1 MSADTTTSGFTTA
14 GLTEEEAAR
23 RLAERGPPRH
33 PAASRSY
40 ASIVRHNVFT
50 LPNTILGVVGITTVA
65 LGELADAL
73 FLGVVAANAAIGS
86 VQEIRAK
93 RALDRLAALVA
104 PRARVARSGGPR
116 LVGVDEVVVGDLIL
130 LEPGDQIVADGEV
143 VDANALQIDES
154 ILTGESAPVTRSV
167 GEALM
172 SGAFAVEGAGSYV
185 ATAVGHESY
194 AERLAGEARAFRH
207 PPSPF
212 QRGLNR
218 LIVALV
224 LLGIPLCL
232 ALSLNL
238 WLRNT
243 AFDEALPAV
252 VSAVI
257 NIIPE
262 GLILLASIVYLSG
275 ALKLSRHGALTQQ
288 LNAIESLASAAIV
301 CFDKTGTLTEP
312 RLRVAE
318 LVPAEGVTEAELG
331 SALGRF
337 AAAFPARNSTL
348 AAIASAYPEPALAAA
363 TVPFSSRWR
372 WSAAELGDE
381 TYVLGS
387 PDLFELGDLAG
398 RARREAEHGRR
409 VVALAT
415 AAGTIADLDP
425 GAGPPAQGRAVGL
438 AILAE
443 ELRPQARETVGY
455 LREEGL
461 ALLVLSGDDPATVA
475 AIARDVGLPAGNAL
489 DGRELP
495 DDPHELLRSIER
507 AIVVGR
513 IAPDGK
519 RRVVE
524 ALRDSGRYV
533 AMVGDGVNDVPALKA
548 SRVAIAQGG
557 GSQMARTVADL
568 VLVRGTFDAVPRL
581 IAEGRQILR
590 NMQRVSKIYA
600 TKCVFGALVVLTLG
614 LTSLPYPFLPRQLSF
629 ASFFV
634 TGVPPFFL
642 ALAASSGPWRMAS
655 YLRDTLR
662 FAVPAAFALV
672 TGVATS
678 YVLAHEVLDRDVVA
692 SRTVALSVYVLAS
705 LYITFALEATDR
717 RRAGWVGGMC
727 LILTAV
733 YALSFAIAPLR
744 DLFELALPDG
754 AEVGLIALGIGLT
767 MVVLTVAGIRPGGR
781 SDRRAGRD
789 PAPTRRSATG
799 T

>member
-1 MSADTTTSGFTTA
+1 MSTPTTSNGGH

-23 RLAERGPPRH
+23 RLRERGPAKR

-50 LPNTILGVVGITTVA
+50 LPNTVLGVVGIVTVA

-73 FLGVVAANAAIGS
+73 FLGIVVANSAIGS
-86 VQEIRAK
+86 IQEIRAK
-93 RALDRLAALVA
+93 RALERLAALVV
-104 PRARVARSGGPR
+104 PHARVVRSGRPR
-116 LVGVDEVVVGDLIL
+116 LLEVEQIVAGDRIL
-130 LEPGDQIVADGEV
+130 LEPGDQVVADGEV
-143 VDANALQIDES
+143 VEASSLRVDES
-154 ILTGESAPVTRSV
+154 ILTGESAPVPRAA
-167 GEALM
+167 GETVL
-172 SGAFAVEGAGSYV
+172 SGSFAVEGTGAYV
-185 ATAVGHESY
+185 ATAVGDESY

-218 LIVALV
+218 LIVVLV
-224 LLGIPLCL
+224 VLGIPLCG
-232 ALSLNL
+232 ALSLTL
-238 WLRNT
+238 WLRET
-243 AFDEALPAV
+243 GFDEALPAV

-257 NIIPE
+257 NLVPE

-312 RLRVAE
+312 RLRVAA
-318 LVPAEGVTEAELG
+318 LAPAPGAGEGELG
-331 SALGRF
+331 TALGRF
-337 AAAFPARNSTL
+337 AAAFPARNATL
-348 AAIASAYPEPALAAA
+348 EAIATARPAAAEAALAA
-363 TVPFSSRWR
+363 VPFSSRWR
-372 WSAAELGDE
+372 WSAAELADGI
-381 TYVLGS
+381 YVLGA
-387 PDLFELGDLAG
+387 PDLFELGTLAA
-398 RARREAEHGRR
+398 RARQEAGHGRR
-409 VVALAT
+409 VVAFGLAS
-415 AAGTIADLDP
+415 GSLGSLDP
-425 GAGPPAQGRAVGL
+425 ASHPPPPVRVLGI

-443 ELRPQARETVGY
+443 ELRPQARETVAY
-455 LREEGL
+455 LRDEGL

-475 AIARDVGLPAGNAL
+475 AIARDVGLPAGEAL
-489 DGRELP
+489 DGRSLP
-495 DDPHELLRSIER
+495 DDPGELLRAIEQ

-524 ALRDSGRYV
+524 ALRDAGRYV

-568 VLVRGTFDAVPRL
+568 VLVHGSFDAVPRL

-590 NMQRVSKIYA
+590 NMQRVSKIYV
-600 TKCVFGALVVLTLG
+600 TKALFGALVVLTLG
-614 LTSLPYPFLPRQLSF
+614 LSPLPYPLLPRHLSL

-642 ALAASSGPWRMAS
+642 ALARSSGPWRMDGF
-655 YLRDTLR
+655 LRGTLR
-662 FAVPAAFALV
+662 FALPAAFSIAA
-672 TGVATS
+672 GVGACYS
-678 YVLAHEVLDRDVVA
+678 LAHETLDLGLVA

-705 LYITFALEATDR
+705 LYVIFALEATDR
-717 RRAGWVGGMC
+717 RRAGWVGAMC
-727 LILTAV
+727 LALAGV
-733 YALSFAIAPLR
+733 YALVFAIGPLR
-744 DLFELALPDG
+744 DVFELAVPG
-754 AEVGLIALGIGLT
+754 GEEIALIAGGVALSAA
-767 MVVLTVAGIRPGGR
+767 VLTVAGIRPGR
-781 SDRRAGRD
+781 TAEAGRPG
-789 PAPTRRSATG
+789 PAPTRRSASG

>member
-1 MSADTTTSGFTTA
+1 MSTDTTTSFTAT
-14 GLTEEEAAR
+14 GLSEDEAAR
-23 RLAERGPPRH
+23 RLRERGPPRH

-40 ASIVRHNVFT
+40 LSIVRHNVFT
-50 LPNTILGVVGITTVA
+50 LPNTILGVVGVTTVA

-73 FLGVVAANAAIGS
+73 FLGVVVANATIGS

-93 RALDRLAALVA
+93 RALDRLAALVV
-104 PRARVARSGGPR
+104 PRARVVRSGSPR
-116 LVGVDEVVVGDLIL
+116 LVGVDEVVAGDLIL
-130 LEPGDQIVADGEV
+130 LEAGDQVVADGEV
-143 VDANALQIDES
+143 VAANALRIDES

-167 GEALM
+167 GETLM

-185 ATAVGHESY
+185 ATAVGDESY

-238 WLRNT
+238 WLRDT
-243 AFDEALPAV
+243 GFDEALPAV

-262 GLILLASIVYLSG
+262 GLILLASIVYLTG

-318 LVPAEGVTEAELG
+318 LAPAEGVAETELG

-337 AAAFPARNSTL
+337 AAAFATRNSTL
-348 AAIASAYPEPALAAA
+348 DAIGSAYPEPAVAVA

-372 WSAAELGDE
+372 WSAAELGGE

-387 PDLFELGDLAG
+387 PDLFELGGLAG
-398 RARREAEHGRR
+398 RARHEAGHGRR
-409 VVALAT
+409 VVALGT
-415 AAGTIADLDP
+415 AAGSVADLDP
-425 GAGPPAQGRAVGL
+425 GAGPPRSARVLGL

-443 ELRPQARETVGY
+443 ELRPQARETVAY
-455 LREEGL
+455 LRDEELG
-461 ALLVLSGDDPATVA
+461 LLVLSGDDPATVA
-475 AIARDVGLPAGNAL
+475 AIARDVGLPAGAAL

-495 DDPHELLRSIER
+495 DDPAELLRSIER

-524 ALRDSGRYV
+524 ALRDAGRYV

-600 TKCVFGALVVLTLG
+600 TKCIFGALVVLTLG

-662 FAVPAAFALV
+662 FALPAAFALV

-678 YVLAHEVLDRDVVA
+678 YVLAHEALDRDVLA

-705 LYITFALEATDR
+705 LYVTFALEATDG

-727 LILTAV
+727 LVLTAV
-733 YALSFAIAPLR
+733 YALSFAIGPLR
-744 DLFELALPDG
+744 DLFELAVPDG
-754 AEVGLIALGIGLT
+754 AEMGLIVLGIGLAI
-767 MVVLTVAGIRPGGR
+767 VVLTAAGIRPG
-781 SDRRAGRD
+781 S
-789 PAPTRRSATG
+789 PATRRSATG